1 MRKWR
6 VSHGP
11 MVELMKEDVAARR
24 KFQVRNLVA
33 GEAKVLVLHREARK

>member
-6 VSHGP
+6 VSRGP

-24 KFQVRNLVA
+24 KFQVQSLVA
-33 GEAKVLVLHREARK
+33 GEAKALVLHHEVRK